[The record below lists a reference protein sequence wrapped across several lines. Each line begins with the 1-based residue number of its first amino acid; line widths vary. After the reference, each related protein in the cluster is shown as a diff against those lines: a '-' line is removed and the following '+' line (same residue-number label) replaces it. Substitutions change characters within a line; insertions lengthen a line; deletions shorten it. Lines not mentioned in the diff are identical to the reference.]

1 MLAGSRKWAL
11 QGPSPYN
18 RRHYKAEMEFR
29 VTTDPRRDAVQKL
42 KWAWDKRKYQWN
54 HYART
59 AARSDHLAATQ
70 SDKAVDAA
78 LKLVGKLYGRD
89 WVSLGGDLSDTG
101 TVEETMKFLDVIS
114 KPKDH

>member
-1 MLAGSRKWAL
+1 
-11 QGPSPYN
+11 
-18 RRHYKAEMEFR
+18 MEFR

-59 AARSDHLAATQ
+59 GARSDHLAATQ

-89 WVSLGGDLSDTG
+89 WVSLGGDLSDAG

-114 KPKDH
+114 KPKER